1 MMNFKKFV
9 QPYSKLNLDHFH
21 DIIALRIKIFVIEQD
36 CPYQDLDG
44 KDKLAHH
51 LFYTNNE
58 DEVIAATRILPQN
71 ISYAE
76 VSIGRVVVDESCR
89 GTGLGHLIME
99 ESMNFVQDEFGQV
112 DIRLSAQKHLENYYG
127 KHGFKSTGKEY
138 LEDGIPHVEMLYTS
152 SPPK

>member
-76 VSIGRVVVDESCR
+76 VSIGRVVVDESYR